1 MTDTSA
7 PEPERT
13 GPADAAPEGGSPARR
28 TKRERGARESLL
40 QVTIVMEV
48 LAVVFGALAINGLD
62 VLPSAAVFGGAAV
75 LLLLLLVAARVVRS
89 DAGVWFGSA
98 LQLLLLATGF
108 VEVLAAVTAA
118 VFVGFWIYGVV
129 KGGQLDAAKR
139 AATEG
144 AS

>member
-1 MTDTSA
+1 MTDTTA
-7 PEPERT
+7 PEP
-13 GPADAAPEGGSPARR
+13 GPSAGDGSASPRR
-28 TKRERGARESLL
+28 PRREKGARESLL

-48 LAVVFGALAINGLD
+48 LAVVFGALAINGLE
-62 VLPSAAVFGGAAV
+62 VLPSAAVFGGAAALIV
-75 LLLLLLVAARVVRS
+75 LLIIAARVVRYTS
-89 DAGVWFGSA
+89 GVWFGSA
-98 LQLLLLATGF
+98 LQLVLLATGF

-144 AS
+144 ES

>member
-1 MTDTSA
+1 MTDTTA
-7 PEPERT
+7 PEPE
-13 GPADAAPEGGSPARR
+13 PSADESAASPRR
-28 TKRERGARESLL
+28 PRREKGARESLL

-48 LAVVFGALAINGLD
+48 LAVIFGALAINGLE
-62 VLPSAAVFGGAAV
+62 VLPAGVVFGGAALLVV
-75 LLLLLLVAARVVRS
+75 LLVVAARVARYTW
-89 DAGVWFGSA
+89 GVWFGSA
-98 LQLLLLATGF
+98 LQVALLATGF
-108 VEVLAAVTAA
+108 IEVLAAVTAA

>member
-1 MTDTSA
+1 VTDTTA
-7 PEPERT
+7 PEPEPRA
-13 GPADAAPEGGSPARR
+13 GDGSASPRR
-28 TKRERGARESLL
+28 PRREKGARESLL

-48 LAVVFGALAINGLD
+48 LAVVFGALAINGLE
-62 VLPSAAVFGGAAV
+62 VLPSAAVFGGAAAFIV
-75 LLLLLLVAARVVRS
+75 LLIVAARVARYTW
-89 DAGVWFGSA
+89 GVWFGSV
-98 LQLLLLATGF
+98 LQLALLATGF
-108 VEVLAAVTAA
+108 IEVLAAVTAA

>member
-1 MTDTSA
+1 MTDTTT
-7 PEPERT
+7 PEPEPT
-13 GPADAAPEGGSPARR
+13 APEGTASARR
-28 TKRERGARESLL
+28 PKREKGARESLL

-62 VLPSAAVFGGAAV
+62 ILPSAVVFGAAGGFVV
-75 LLLLLLVAARVVRS
+75 LLIAAARVVRY
-89 DAGVWFGSA
+89 DWGVWFGSL
-98 LQLLLLATGF
+98 LQVALLLTGF

-118 VFVGFWIYGVV
+118 VFVGFWIHGVI

>member
-1 MTDTSA
+1 MTDTTA
-7 PEPERT
+7 PHADDSEPT
-13 GPADAAPEGGSPARR
+13 GAARR
-28 TKRERGARESLL
+28 PKRERGARESLL

-62 VLPSAAVFGGAAV
+62 VLPPAAVFGGAGV
-75 LLLLLLVAARVVRS
+75 LVLLLLVAYRVVRYGW
-89 DAGVWFGSA
+89 GVWFGSA
-98 LQLLLLATGF
+98 LQVVLLATGF
-108 VEVLAAVTAA
+108 IEVLAAVTAA